1 MVPFRALEW
10 VAYPLSSRSSRPRNR
25 TEVSCT
31 GRRILYQLSYQG
43 GPHLQPQSPKSG
55 KSITNS
61 MVIEVRKV
69 VIWGRGYRYWAPGVG
84 SGTSLQYS
92 CLGNAMDRGA
102 WWATVYGV
110 KNSWT
115 QLSDWACTRANTLAR
130 GKGVW
135 GTQTHR
141 AVERLHM
148 WKQTWNLYFSLCV
161 SLLFT

>member
-115 QLSDWACTRANTLAR
+115 QLSMHTSKHTGQRKGSLGNANSQ
-130 GKGVW
+130 G
-135 GTQTHR
+135 
-141 AVERLHM
+141 
-148 WKQTWNLYFSLCV
+148 C
-161 SLLFT
+161 